1 MTTFATK
8 LARPFTH
15 NAATPFTQTNSNN
28 MSQLSV
34 LAVSLLF
41 ASMWVNSS
49 TFAADIKVEIEGVNT
64 QQSKIYVQLFNG
76 EDNYLNGNALSAT
89 YIQAK
94 AGLNLVFFTNVPV
107 GEYVVRFYQDEN
119 NNGTLDTNLFGMPSE
134 GYGFSN
140 KAKPNYGPVAYQDA
154 LFTVTEDPSTQINHT
169 EVIY

>member
-1 MTTFATK
+1 MKTFATK

-15 NAATPFTQTNSNN
+15 NAVMPFTQTKRSN
-28 MSQLSV
+28 MRKSSL

-49 TFAADIKVEIEGVNT
+49 TFAADIKVEIAGVNA
-64 QQSKIYVQLFNG
+64 QQSKIYVQLFKG

-89 YIQAK
+89 YIQAI
-94 AGLNLVFFTNVPV
+94 AGLNFVSFTNVPL

-154 LFTVTEDPSTQINHT
+154 VFTITADPSTQINYT
-169 EVIY
+169 EMIY